1 MNQVWVCRR
10 KLSASLALAGNNRVT
25 GKTKSTDRRIKP
37 VTYQQVRKNL
47 FKQNITP
54 VIPVH
59 QTTTRRTTENM
70 ALD

>member
-59 QTTTRRTTENM
+59 QTTTHRTT
-70 ALD
+70 